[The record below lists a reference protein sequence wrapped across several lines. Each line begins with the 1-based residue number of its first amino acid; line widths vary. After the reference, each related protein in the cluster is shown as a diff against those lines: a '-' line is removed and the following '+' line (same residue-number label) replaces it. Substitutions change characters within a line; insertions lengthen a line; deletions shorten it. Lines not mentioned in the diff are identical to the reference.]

1 MFDMMP
7 INMPQ
12 TLIIADLH
20 LTQVEID
27 KIELFDQFCTEY
39 ASKVDQLFIL
49 GDLFNTWIGDDI
61 SLNTYQSIATILN
74 KLTKTTQVF
83 VMAGNRDF
91 LLSNTFEN
99 ETGCKLIKEPH
110 LIHHNEKNYLL
121 IHGDSL
127 CTDDVD
133 YQKLKKVLRNPIIQ
147 FIFLHLS
154 KNLRLKLTGQL
165 RKKSIEAQSY
175 KSEKIMD
182 VNQSAVDELM
192 TKYPNMDL
200 IHGHTHRQ
208 NTHKMERYTRYVLG
222 DWKNNQGNAIKL
234 GESLEW
240 LEIN

>member
-1 MFDMMP
+1 VAT
-7 INMPQ
+7 NMQ
-12 TLIIADLH
+12 HTLIIADLH
-20 LTQVEID
+20 LTQVESD
-27 KIELFDQFCTEY
+27 KIELFNQFCTEY

-61 SLNTYQSIATILN
+61 SLNTYQSISTILA

-83 VMAGNRDF
+83 VMVGNRDF
-91 LLSNTFEN
+91 LLSNTFEK

-110 LIHHNEKNYLL
+110 LLNHNEKKFIL

-147 FIFLHLS
+147 FIFLNLP

-165 RKKSIEAQSY
+165 RKKSIEAQIY

-182 VNQSAVDELM
+182 VNQSTVDALM

-208 NTHKMERYTRYVLG
+208 NTHKMDRYTRYVLG
-222 DWKNNQGNAIKL
+222 DWKKNHGNAIKL
-234 GESLEW
+234 SENLEW

>member
-1 MFDMMP
+1 MIVP
-7 INMPQ
+7 TNMQQ

-20 LTQVEID
+20 LTQVEND
-27 KIELFDQFCTEY
+27 KVELFDQFCTEY

-61 SLNTYQSIATILN
+61 SLSTYQSIATILN

-91 LLSNTFEN
+91 LLSNSFEK

-110 LIHHNEKNYLL
+110 LLNHNEKNYLL
-121 IHGDSL
+121 MHGDSL

-147 FIFLHLS
+147 FIFLHLP
-154 KNLRLKLTGQL
+154 KNLRFKLTGQL
-165 RKKSIEAQSY
+165 RKKSTEAQSY

-182 VNQSAVDELM
+182 VKQSAVDELM
-192 TKYPNMDL
+192 TNYSDTDL

>member
-27 KIELFDQFCTEY
+27 KIELFNQFCTEY

-74 KLTKTTQVF
+74 KLTKITEVF

-91 LLSNTFEN
+91 LLSNTFEK

-110 LIHHNEKNYLL
+110 LLNHHEKNYLL

-147 FIFLHLS
+147 FIFLHLP

-192 TKYPNMDL
+192 TKYPNIDL